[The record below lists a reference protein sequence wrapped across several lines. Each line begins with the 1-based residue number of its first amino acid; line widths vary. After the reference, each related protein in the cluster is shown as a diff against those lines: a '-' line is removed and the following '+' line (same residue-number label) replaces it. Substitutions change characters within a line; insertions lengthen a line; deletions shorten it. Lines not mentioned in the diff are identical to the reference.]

1 MRRSK
6 MIRMFLFH
14 LITLLFGYIMLYPL
28 LWMFFSSFKDN
39 SEIFLNAH
47 ELLPKRWLFKNYV
60 DGWKGFAG
68 YPFSVF
74 FKNSFIVTV
83 IGTIGAVISSAIVA
97 YGFARCKFKG
107 KGFWFG
113 CMILTMLLPYQ
124 VVMIPQY
131 IMFQKLGWVNSF
143 KPLLV
148 PAFLGQPF
156 FIFLMIQFIR
166 GIPNELDEAAKIDG
180 CSKYSIFTRIILP
193 LISPALIT
201 SAIFS
206 FLWRWDDF
214 LGPLLYLSKPELYT
228 VSLGLRMFSDPTAV
242 SNWGA
247 AFAMA
252 TLSLV
257 PSFIIFIF
265 FQRYLVE
272 GIVTTGLKG

>member
-1 MRRSK
+1 MERFCG
-6 MIRMFLFH
+6 IP
-14 LITLLFGYIMLYPL
+14 I
-28 LWMFFSSFKDN
+28 FS
-39 SEIFLNAH
+39 
-47 ELLPKRWLFKNYV
+47 
-60 DGWKGFAG
+60 
-68 YPFSVF
+68 F
-74 FKNSFIVTV
+74 FKNSFIVTI
-83 IGTIGAVISSAIVA
+83 IGTVGAVISSAIVA

-113 CMILTMLLPYQ
+113 CMIITMLLPYQ

-131 IMFQKLGWVNSF
+131 IMFQKMGWVNTF

>member
-1 MRRSK
+1 
-6 MIRMFLFH
+6 
-14 LITLLFGYIMLYPL
+14 
-28 LWMFFSSFKDN
+28 
-39 SEIFLNAH
+39 
-47 ELLPKRWLFKNYV
+47 
-60 DGWKGFAG
+60 
-68 YPFSVF
+68 
-74 FKNSFIVTV
+74 
-83 IGTIGAVISSAIVA
+83 
-97 YGFARCKFKG
+97 
-107 KGFWFG
+107 
-113 CMILTMLLPYQ
+113 MLLPYQ

-131 IMFQKLGWVNSF
+131 IMFQKMGWVNTF